1 MCYRATSR
9 VIIDSPINAVR
20 ATWALLRRTGSLRR
34 RQTRRSLSTCAAAS
48 CTQHGATRPLSLPR
62 LGKEGRGTAGPVS
75 FHERSKQVGSGRQA
89 GTATG
94 RWWAHRRAQRPGHR
108 WEEELSLGERATTA
122 NASRATIFLKPPAL
136 PARAPEHMSSAYILL
151 SASCT
156 ASVLAAPS
164 TRATYR
170 LPYPC
175 VLVKDKHARDQCPL
189 RTLLIRSLRTSPRS
203 LPRPFRISLPQKR
216 IAYSRFRRGPDPS
229 R

>member
-34 RQTRRSLSTCAAAS
+34 RQTRRSLSPCAAGS

-136 PARAPEHMSSAYILL
+136 PARAPEHVFRLHTAISFMHSK
-151 SASCT
+151 CT
-156 ASVLAAPS
+156 RRAIDTRDVS
-164 TRATYR
+164 TAI
-170 LPYPC
+170 
-175 VLVKDKHARDQCPL
+175 PL
-189 RTLLIRSLRTSPRS
+189 R
-203 LPRPFRISLPQKR
+203 
-216 IAYSRFRRGPDPS
+216 SRER
-229 R
+229 